1 MRFHIITI
9 FPNIFTG
16 FLQESLLKKAID
28 KGIVKVH
35 LHNLRDFTTD
45 KHKTVDD
52 RPFGGGPGMVIMIEP
67 VDKAIQ
73 AIKAKERGKGKVI
86 MLSPKGERFNQKKAK
101 ELAGYDWLILLCGR
115 YEGFDD
121 RIRQYLVDEVISIG
135 DYVLNGGE
143 VPAMVIVEAVSRLL
157 PGFMSTPESL
167 EHESFNEY
175 DEKGRPLL
183 DYPQYTRPANY
194 KGWKVPEVL
203 LSGDHKK
210 IKSWRNLR
218 ARLGKPGSST
228 KTKS

>member
-9 FPNIFTG
+9 FPNVFSG
-16 FLQESLLKKAID
+16 FLEESLLKKAID
-28 KGIVKVH
+28 KGLVEVH

-52 RPFGGGPGMVIMIEP
+52 RPFGGGPGMVLMIEP

-73 AIKAKERGKGKVI
+73 AIKSKEKGRGKVI
-86 MLSPKGERFNQKKAK
+86 MLSPRGERFNQEKTK
-101 ELAGYDWLILLCGR
+101 ELTGYDWLILLAGR
-115 YEGFDD
+115 YEGFDE
-121 RIRQYLVDEVISIG
+121 RIREHLVDEVVSIG

-143 VPAMVIVEAVSRLL
+143 VPAMVIIEAVSRLL

-175 DEKGRPLL
+175 DEKGQPVL

-203 LSGDHKK
+203 LSGDHKR
-210 IKSWRNLR
+210 IETWRRRNLSR
-218 ARLGKPGSST
+218 VEGPTS
-228 KTKS
+228 

>member
-9 FPNIFTG
+9 FPNIFKG
-16 FLQESLLKKAID
+16 FLEESLLKKAID
-28 KGIVKVH
+28 KGIVEVH

-52 RPFGGGPGMVIMIEP
+52 RPFGGGPGMVLMIEP

-73 AIKAKERGKGKVI
+73 AIKLKEKGKGKVI
-86 MLSPKGERFNQKKAK
+86 MLSPRGERFNQSKAK
-101 ELAGYDWLILLCGR
+101 ELIGYDWLILLAGR
-115 YEGFDD
+115 YEGFDE
-121 RIRQYLVDEVISIG
+121 RIREHLVDEVISIG
-135 DYVLNGGE
+135 DYVLNGGD
-143 VPAMVIVEAVSRLL
+143 VPAMVIIEVVSRLL

-175 DEKGRPLL
+175 DEKGRPVL

-203 LSGDHKK
+203 LSGDHKR
-210 IKSWRNLR
+210 IKSWRHLR
-218 ARLGKPGSST
+218 ARLGKPGSSI
-228 KTKS
+228 KTKL

>member
-86 MLSPKGERFNQKKAK
+86 MLSPKGERFNQPKAK
-101 ELAGYDWLILLCGR
+101 ELASYDWLILLCGR

-203 LSGDHKK
+203 LSGNHEK
-210 IKSWRNLR
+210 IKKWREKHRNH
-218 ARLGKPGSST
+218 KPGL
-228 KTKS
+228 

>member
-9 FPNIFTG
+9 FPNIFSG
-16 FLQESLLKKAID
+16 FLEESLLKKAID
-28 KGIVKVH
+28 KGLVEVH

-52 RPFGGGPGMVIMIEP
+52 RPFGGGPGMVLMIEP

-73 AIKAKERGKGKVI
+73 AIKSKEKGKGKVI
-86 MLSPKGERFNQKKAK
+86 MLSPRGERFNQEKAK
-101 ELAGYDWLILLCGR
+101 ELTGYDWLILLAGR
-115 YEGFDD
+115 YEGFDE
-121 RIRQYLVDEVISIG
+121 RIREHLVDEVVSIG

-143 VPAMVIVEAVSRLL
+143 VPAMVIIEAVSRLL

-175 DEKGRPLL
+175 DEKGQPVL

-203 LSGDHKK
+203 LSGDHKR
-210 IKSWRNLR
+210 IETWRRRNSNWVE
-218 ARLGKPGSST
+218 GPTS
-228 KTKS
+228 

>member
-16 FLQESLLKKAID
+16 FLDESLLKKAIN

-52 RPFGGGPGMVIMIEP
+52 KPFGGGPGMVLMVEP
-67 VDKAIQ
+67 IDKAIQ
-73 AIKAKERGKGKVI
+73 AIKSKESGLGKVI
-86 MLSPKGERFNQKKAK
+86 MLSPRGERFNQQKAK
-101 ELAGYDWLILLCGR
+101 ELTGYNWLILLVGR
-115 YEGFDD
+115 YEGFDE
-121 RIRQYLVDEVISIG
+121 RIREHLVDEAISIG

-143 VPAMVIVEAVSRLL
+143 VPAMVVVEALSRLL

-175 DEKGRPLL
+175 DEKGKPVL
-183 DYPQYTRPANY
+183 DYPQYTRPVNY
-194 KGWKVPEVL
+194 KGWQVPKVL

-210 IKSWRNLR
+210 IQNWRKSQ
-218 ARLGKPGSST
+218 AGLGKPDL
-228 KTKS
+228 

>member
-1 MRFHIITI
+1 MKFHIITL

-28 KGIVKVH
+28 KGVVEVK

-45 KHKTVDD
+45 KHRSVDD
-52 RPFGGGPGMVIMIEP
+52 KPFGGGPGMVLMVEP

-73 AIKAKERGKGKVI
+73 AIKSKETGRGKVI
-86 MLSPKGERFNQKKAK
+86 MLSPRGERFNQKKAK
-101 ELAGYDWLILLCGR
+101 ELANYDWLVLLAGR
-115 YEGFDD
+115 YEGFDE
-121 RIRQYLVDEVISIG
+121 RIRKYLVDEVISIG

-143 VPAMVIVEAVSRLL
+143 VPAMVVVEAVSRLL

-175 DEKGRPLL
+175 DEKGKPIL

-194 KGWKVPEVL
+194 KGWQVPKVL

-210 IKSWRNLR
+210 IEKWRKSQ
-218 ARLGKPGSST
+218 AGLGKPDL
-228 KTKS
+228 